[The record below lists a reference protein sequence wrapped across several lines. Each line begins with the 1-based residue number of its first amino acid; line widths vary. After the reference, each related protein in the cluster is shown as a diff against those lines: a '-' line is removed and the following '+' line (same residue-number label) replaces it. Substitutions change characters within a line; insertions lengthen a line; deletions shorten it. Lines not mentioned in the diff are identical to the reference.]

1 MHHESWELVKGT
13 VSKFQVSKL
22 CYLHVVFSCRAAW
35 WNCTILPAT
44 WPVPQLRSVLFWL
57 LTQWRR
63 SMARKLNEGW
73 SWFFSYF
80 LCFCNANKIT
90 MWYIVMGK
98 MRFHAFKC
106 RSANIHVTRCN
117 VFRFFGKSIC
127 CNDLRHALS
136 ILHFQI
142 YAKQLVPRL
151 LWYLDFHSSA
161 LWYDRISSHCYQ
173 KTQIFSIGCCIL
185 QTDSGLNIFFDSI
198 WFWYSEIQSL
208 TTCKTMWFV

>member
-1 MHHESWELVKGT
+1 MLRGKAFLFVSMHHESWELVKGT

-80 LCFCNANKIT
+80 LCFCKANKIT

-117 VFRFFGKSIC
+117 VFRFFWQIDLLQRFTSRTFNFAFSNIC
-127 CNDLRHALS
+127 
-136 ILHFQI
+136 
-142 YAKQLVPRL
+142 
-151 LWYLDFHSSA
+151 
-161 LWYDRISSHCYQ
+161 
-173 KTQIFSIGCCIL
+173 
-185 QTDSGLNIFFDSI
+185 
-198 WFWYSEIQSL
+198 
-208 TTCKTMWFV
+208 